1 VTAGTFLFLSPGIII
16 LYCSIP
22 SNLYGGCSELFRSVR
37 KSLGV
42 FATLHGVPAAMKLFG
57 VSAFVARYWKQKIA
71 DPDFHSKPYGGFQYR
86 YALSLL

>member
-1 VTAGTFLFLSPGIII
+1 MLKTLLGTYTLPIIVFFRPTMHVYCFFKIMPRLSIVSGIII

-42 FATLHGVPAAMKLFG
+42 FATLHGVPAAVCPFFAVG
-57 VSAFVARYWKQKIA
+57 VAIWW
-71 DPDFHSKPYGGFQYR
+71 
-86 YALSLL
+86 